1 MTMKRKYILIAGSLF
16 ALLVIELT
24 IYGGV
29 YWVKINQLTGK
40 YDHQILMERLN
51 LEKKR
56 ISLLD
61 EFERSKFAAT
71 GKDAFKRIYNTK
83 RRDLPEL
90 IEKLALESFPRGW
103 KIDVRVEEFTKTL
116 LLVRPEGGPRQPRWR
131 NIKKSLLPVLR
142 HSGKYLEN
150 VAVYNEKQQCWL
162 FLDEKL
168 LHKLR
173 IGSPLRKEELF
184 KARRKGKSF
193 TRYNAT
199 KIPFKERGGHI
210 YLDVIISGTRDSKK
224 LEMMLDT
231 GASMTVISNKVAMQ
245 TGRENLI
252 EMPQRTFS
260 TVKGDLTVAIVER
273 QVILGNVEQK
283 SSVAVT
289 QQEGISL
296 LGVNFFES
304 KEYIIDTSS
313 KSIYIWAK

>member
-1 MTMKRKYILIAGSLF
+1 MTMKRKYILIAGGLF

-71 GKDAFKRIYNTK
+71 GKDAFRRIYNSK
-83 RRDLPEL
+83 RQDLPEL
-90 IEKLALESFPRGW
+90 IENLAQESFPHGW

-116 LLVRPEGGPRQPRWR
+116 LSVRPEGGTRQPHW
-131 NIKKSLLPVLR
+131 NDIKKYLLPVLR
-142 HSGKYLEN
+142 HSDKYLEN

-173 IGSPLRKEELF
+173 IGRPLRKGELS
-184 KARRKGKSF
+184 KARRKGASF

-199 KIPFKERGGHI
+199 KIPFQEIRGHI
-210 YLDVIISGTRDSKK
+210 YLPVVISGPSGT
-224 LEMMLDT
+224 LELTMMLDT
-231 GASMTVISNKVAMQ
+231 GASMTVISQKIAKQ
-245 TGRENLI
+245 TGLENLI
-252 EMPQRTFS
+252 EMPELTFS
-260 TVKGDLTVAIVER
+260 TVKGDLKVSIVER

-283 SSVAVT
+283 TSVAVT